1 MNKEHPIDL
10 VVSLS
15 INTKD
20 ETRYKALAQEVFP
33 SIMTKTGWQLTTLW
47 PVEPSETETIAF
59 HNLWQTNAL
68 SKDQAETALTQ
79 AINDLC
85 QQAAGFAENLEQI
98 DLTIVEEELQ
108 YVQRYHY

>member
-33 SIMTKTGWQLTTLW
+33 SIMAKTGWQLTTLW
-47 PVEPSETETIAF
+47 PLAPAKADTIAF
-59 HNLWQTNAL
+59 QNVWQTNAQ
-68 SKDQAETALTQ
+68 SQDQAETALTQ

-85 QQAAGFAENLEQI
+85 QQTEGFAENLEQI
-98 DLTIVEEELQ
+98 DLTIMEEALQ
-108 YVQRYHY
+108 YVQRYRY